1 MSLVF
6 LNGALVPEAEARVSV
21 RDRGF
26 LYGDSVFETLPV
38 YSGRVF
44 LLAEHLARLTASASR
59 ILLPLPW
66 TVEDLAQFVTATIG
80 ANSLDRGSL
89 RLTVSRGTGP
99 PGIDPLAQCQPT
111 LVIAPA
117 AARDHTV
124 EREHGVAVVI
134 SSVPKASAEAIPA
147 DAKAGNWLNHIL
159 ARRDAAEAGAFEALL
174 LHADGSV
181 AEGTVSNVFVARAG
195 TVSTPPADGR
205 ILPGITRWAVL
216 RLLAELGIPAEERVL
231 LPADLRAADEVWIT
245 NSLIEILPVNRLD
258 GVPLATRW
266 PLCRHVRQAYADWV
280 ARDCGPGSG
289 NR

>member
-44 LLAEHLARLTASASR
+44 LLAELLSRLVASASR

-66 TVEDLAQFVTATIG
+66 TVEELAQSVTVTIG

-89 RLTVSRGTGP
+89 RLTISRGTGP
-99 PGIDPLAQCQPT
+99 PGIDPLAHCQPT

-117 AARDHTV
+117 PARDHTTDR
-124 EREHGVAVVI
+124 ERGVAVVI

-159 ARRDAAEAGAFEALL
+159 ARRDASEAGAFEALL

-181 AEGTVSNVFVARAG
+181 AEGTVSNAFAVRGG
-195 TVSTPPADGR
+195 TVATPPADGR

-231 LPADLRAADEVWIT
+231 LPDDLHAADEVWIT
-245 NSLIEILPVNRLD
+245 NSLIEILPACSLD
-258 GVPLATRW
+258 GEPLASPW
-266 PLCRHVRQAYADWV
+266 PLCRHVQQAYTDWV
-280 ARDCGPGSG
+280 RRECSG
-289 NR
+289 GR

>member
-1 MSLVF
+1 MSFVF
-6 LNGALVPEAEARVSV
+6 LNRELVREAEARVSV

-44 LLAEHLARLTASASR
+44 LLAEHLSRLVASASR
-59 ILLPLPW
+59 IMLRLPW
-66 TVEDLAQFVTATIG
+66 AVDELGEFITATIK

-89 RLTVSRGTGP
+89 RLTISRGTGP
-99 PGIDPLAQCQPT
+99 PGIDPLAQCEPT

-117 AARDHTV
+117 HARDHTTNREEGV
-124 EREHGVAVVI
+124 EVVI
-134 SSVPKASAEAIPA
+134 SAVPKAPAETIPA

-159 ARRDAAEAGAFEALL
+159 ARRDASEAGAFEALL

-181 AEGTVSNVFVARAG
+181 AEGTVSNVFAVRGG
-195 TVSTPPADGR
+195 TVATPPADGR

-216 RLLAELGIPAEERVL
+216 RLLAELGIPAEERTL

-245 NSLIEILPVNRLD
+245 NSLIEILPVSSLD
-258 GVPLATRW
+258 GMPLATRW
-266 PLCRHVRQAYADWV
+266 PLCRHVHQAYANWI
-280 ARDCGPGSG
+280 ARDCGPGIG